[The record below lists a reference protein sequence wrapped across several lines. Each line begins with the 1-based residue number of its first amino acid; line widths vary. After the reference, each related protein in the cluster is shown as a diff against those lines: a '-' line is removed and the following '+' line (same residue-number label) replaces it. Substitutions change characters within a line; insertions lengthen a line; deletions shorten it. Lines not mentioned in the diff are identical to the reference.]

1 MVLVYYL
8 YSKGTAKR
16 FSLQLSKPLL
26 SQSNPPKHNS
36 ASDSPLKKVIFVTA
50 MKRTLTI
57 LGFWLTAVILIA
69 TVVMSMGFTFPE
81 ALLIGVQ
88 FLPGA
93 LAARFLLPKISFQ
106 PRKAG
111 VRDAVFLILAI
122 LVLETALVVLANVAI
137 IHMRNIMLWTYYDY
151 PKTLSNPVF
160 IGIILAMLILTNSAL
175 SNYLDK
181 RFPPAQQTIRF
192 ISDRR
197 SVIQNRDQG
206 FHYQHKDYQKLL
218 KDNHILQSM
227 SRKGNCL
234 DNAVM
239 ENFFGLLKSEL
250 LYLQKFE
257 SVEHFL
263 KELEEYLHYY
273 NDVRIK
279 EKLNGMSPV
288 QYRTQNYKS
297 NC

>member
-1 MVLVYYL
+1 
-8 YSKGTAKR
+8 
-16 FSLQLSKPLL
+16 
-26 SQSNPPKHNS
+26 
-36 ASDSPLKKVIFVTA
+36 

-197 SVIQNRDQG
+197 SVILNRDQILYIESNDKEVTLFATEGRHYRNKTGIGQWGDILGDG
-206 FHYQHKDYQKLL
+206 FLRVHRSYLVNTSHAALATPDTITVGGSRLP
-218 KDNHILQSM
+218 I
-227 SRKGNCL
+227 SRKYKNTVHHTL
-234 DNAVM
+234 
-239 ENFFGLLKSEL
+239 
-250 LYLQKFE
+250 
-257 SVEHFL
+257 
-263 KELEEYLHYY
+263 
-273 NDVRIK
+273 
-279 EKLNGMSPV
+279 
-288 QYRTQNYKS
+288 RTNQR
-297 NC
+297 